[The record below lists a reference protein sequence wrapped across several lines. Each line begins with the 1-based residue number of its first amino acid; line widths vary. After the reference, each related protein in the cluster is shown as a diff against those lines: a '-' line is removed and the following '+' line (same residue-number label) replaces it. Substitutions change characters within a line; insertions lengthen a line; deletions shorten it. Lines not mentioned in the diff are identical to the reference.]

1 MCRVLKFFQFSRS
14 KTVESQA
21 GGCCVPWGTD
31 ASVLCGIKSHAPADV
46 TLRWALCL
54 WKSGFARPPSWRR
67 CADGSLQLS
76 PGTSIAAP
84 GGGQAPRRTAG
95 DGEGLVQELPGILW
109 PLLEEEVASGGAWA
123 GADLPVGG
131 EK

>member
-1 MCRVLKFFQFSRS
+1 MALQVHP
-14 KTVESQA
+14 VEHRA
-21 GGCCVPWGTD
+21 
-31 ASVLCGIKSHAPADV
+31 
-46 TLRWALCL
+46 
-54 WKSGFARPPSWRR
+54 SWRR
-67 CADGSLQLS
+67 CANGSLQLLVE
-76 PGTSIAAP
+76 TSIAVP
-84 GGGQAPRRTAG
+84 GGGQAPRRTAR

>member
-1 MCRVLKFFQFSRS
+1 MPQ
-14 KTVESQA
+14 
-21 GGCCVPWGTD
+21 GTD
-31 ASVLCGIKSHAPADV
+31 ASVPCGTDSHAPGSVA
-46 TLRWALCL
+46 LRGALCF
-54 WKSGFARPPSWRR
+54 WRRGFARPPAEDGAGWRR
-67 CADGSLQLS
+67 SANGSLRLLA
-76 PGTSIAAP
+76 GTSTAAL

-95 DGEGLVQELPGILW
+95 AGEGLVQELPGILW